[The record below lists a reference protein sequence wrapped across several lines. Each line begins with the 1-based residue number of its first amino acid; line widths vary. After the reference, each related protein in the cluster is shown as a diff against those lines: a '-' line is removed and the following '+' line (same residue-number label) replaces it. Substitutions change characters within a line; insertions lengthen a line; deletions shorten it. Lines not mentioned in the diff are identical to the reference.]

1 MTTDL
6 MTALRDAESLAWG
19 AIAKPDSDKATAVHQ
34 AIAAAL
40 RLAETQAAG
49 PRCEALTC
57 DNSIEYSGIG
67 RHRRFCSDRCRK
79 AAHRASQRG

>member
-6 MTALRDAESLAWG
+6 MAALRDAESLTWG
-19 AIAKPDSDKATAVHQ
+19 AITKPETDKANKVHQ

-49 PRCEALTC
+49 LHCEAPTC

-79 AAHRASQRG
+79 AAHRASRQG